1 MDGPFDRR
9 LLSLYCGHTDC
20 HNGDPDKPACQQIQ
34 ECLCYLRATL
44 KVTAAQPPA
53 TCEPYPVTAD
63 GSDGALPENGRGNEG
78 HQLIHTYYRAAPP
91 PKGAG
96 QGAEAKGPQK
106 KPFLVVTKAL
116 NLLVKSYAV
125 TQQLQCT
132 ILVIWVDTKSVR
144 GGIYFKFYL

>member
-1 MDGPFDRR
+1 MAPLASTLSATARPALATQVRGTKVNEIRR
-9 LLSLYCGHTDC
+9 LLALYCGHTDC

-34 ECLCYLRATL
+34 DCLCYLRATL

-53 TCEPYPVTAD
+53 TCAPHPVSADGPD

-96 QGAEAKGPQK
+96 QGAEAKVNGRG
-106 KPFLVVTKAL
+106 
-116 NLLVKSYAV
+116 
-125 TQQLQCT
+125 
-132 ILVIWVDTKSVR
+132 VR
-144 GGIYFKFYL
+144 N